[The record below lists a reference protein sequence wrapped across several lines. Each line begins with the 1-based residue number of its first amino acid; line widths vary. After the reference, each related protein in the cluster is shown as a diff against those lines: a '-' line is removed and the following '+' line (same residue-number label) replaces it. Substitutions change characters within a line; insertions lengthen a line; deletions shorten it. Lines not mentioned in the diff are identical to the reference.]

1 MFDISRIFLT
11 FVMVKLKS
19 NTNYIITM
27 KKTVL
32 LLAALLC
39 VGVAKSQQTNP
50 LLQHEAE
57 ITEIIKSMTL
67 EEKVNML
74 HGKNMF
80 SSAGIERLG
89 IADMEYADGP
99 FGIREEM
106 EPHSWTPLG
115 WENDRAT
122 FFPTG
127 SALAATW
134 SPEIAYEYGKG
145 MAIEA
150 KLRGKDMILGP
161 AMNIQRLPTGGRTYE
176 YLSEDPILSGELA
189 VGYTLGSQDM
199 NEAVCLKHFAVN
211 SQENMRGFINAQI
224 SERALREIYLT
235 PFEMAVK
242 KGNAMGVMA
251 AYNKVWGEWCSENFN
266 LQNTILRNE
275 WGFKGL
281 IISDWGGT
289 HSTVGAAVGG
299 LDVEMPGQTYMGQ
312 ALADSVR
319 SGAVP
324 MEVVDSHVRNILRVR
339 FAITPVPKEVA
350 NTKVT
355 SQPETQAIAYKVA
368 SKSIVLLKND
378 GLLPLKNVKT
388 VAVIGDN
395 ATRTMG
401 LGGVGAGVK
410 TLYEVTPLEG
420 LQNALKGKARIRY
433 ARGYEPA
440 PQARWGQQLPA
451 NAMEEYAKR
460 MDKLKKEALKAA
472 KGADVVLFIGG
483 DNREVETEGSDRTTI
498 QLPFQQDELLKAI
511 AEVNPNV
518 VAIMVAGAPVDLRVV
533 NQVAKGLVYSWF
545 NGTEGGNA
553 LADVLTG
560 KIAPSGKLPFTL
572 PEKLEDSPAY
582 ALGVYPQTEQGGGD
596 VFVNL
601 VNNRDRQA
609 ARRAD
614 AEYSEGIFVGYRW
627 YTTKNVKPMYPFGY
641 GLSYVPFQY
650 ANLNASVQDDSIEV
664 TFDLSNRGGQEAD
677 EVAQV
682 YIARPDSKVERPKYE
697 LKGFKRV
704 AVQAGQTTKVTISIP
719 KEQLR
724 HWNEFQHAWNV
735 EKGKAVIYVGGSSVD
750 LPLQT
755 TVEI

>member
-1 MFDISRIFLT
+1 
-11 FVMVKLKS
+11 
-19 NTNYIITM
+19 M
-27 KKTVL
+27 KKTL
-32 LLAALLC
+32 SLLAAC
-39 VGVAKSQQTNP
+39 FIFGAAQAQQTNP
-50 LLQHEAE
+50 LLQHETE
-57 ITEIIKSMTL
+57 ITEIIKNMTL

-74 HGKNMF
+74 HGKTMF

-89 IADMEYADGP
+89 IADMKYADGP
-99 FGIREEM
+99 FGIREEL
-106 EPHSWTPLG
+106 EDHSWTPLG
-115 WENDRAT
+115 WDTDRAT

-189 VGYTLGSQDM
+189 VGYTLGSQDQ

-211 SQENMRGFINAQI
+211 NQENMRGFVNANI

-242 KGNAMGVMA
+242 KGNAWGVMA
-251 AYNKVWGEWCSENFN
+251 AYNKVWGTWCSENFN
-266 LQNTILRNE
+266 LQNNILRNE
-275 WGFKGL
+275 WGFKGM

-289 HSTVGAAVGG
+289 HSTVGAVMGG
-299 LDVEMPGQTYMGQ
+299 LEVEMPSSTYLGQ
-312 ALADSVR
+312 ALIDSVKT
-319 SGAVP
+319 GAVP
-324 MEVVDSHVRNILRVR
+324 MDVIDARVRNILRVR
-339 FAITPVPKEVA
+339 LTVNPVPADVA

-368 SKSIVLLKND
+368 SKSIVLLKNE

-388 VAVIGDN
+388 IAVIGDN

-420 LQNALKGKARIRY
+420 LQKALKGKAKIRY

-440 PQARWGQQLPA
+440 PQARWGQKLPE

-460 MDKLKKEALKAA
+460 MVTLKKEALKAV

-498 QLPFQQDELLKAI
+498 QLPFQQDELIKAI
-511 AEVNPNV
+511 AEVNPNI
-518 VAIMVAGAPVDLRVV
+518 VAIMVAGAPVDLREV
-533 NQVAKGLVYSWF
+533 NPTVKSLVYSWF

-572 PEKLEDSPAY
+572 PMKLEDSPAY

-601 VNNRDRQA
+601 VNNRQRQA
-609 ARRAD
+609 QRKAD
-614 AEYSEGIFVGYRW
+614 ADYSEGIFVGYRW

-641 GLSYVPFQY
+641 GLSYVNFKY
-650 ANLNASVQDDSIEV
+650 SNLAAQVEGENIEV
-664 TFDLSNRGGQEAD
+664 TFDLANQGGMEAD

-697 LKGFKRV
+697 LKGFQRV
-704 AVQAGQTTKVTISIP
+704 VVPGGQTTKVTISIP
-719 KEQLR
+719 KENLR

-735 EKGKAVIYVGGSSVD
+735 ESGKAVIYVGGSSAD

-755 TVEI
+755 TIEL

>member
-1 MFDISRIFLT
+1 
-11 FVMVKLKS
+11 
-19 NTNYIITM
+19 M
-27 KKTVL
+27 KKTIL
-32 LLAALLC
+32 LLAAFFI
-39 VGVAKSQQTNP
+39 GGAAYAQQTNP

-67 EEKVNML
+67 EEKVEML

-115 WENDRAT
+115 WETDRAT

-242 KGNAMGVMA
+242 KANAMGVMA

-275 WGFKGL
+275 WGFKGM

-299 LDVEMPGQTYMGQ
+299 LDVEMPGHTYMGE

-339 FAITPVPKEVA
+339 FAITPVPKDVA

-420 LQNALKGKARIRY
+420 LQNALKGSKTKIRY

-440 PQARWGQQLPA
+440 PQARWGQQLPP
-451 NAMEEYAKR
+451 NAMEDYAKR
-460 MDKLKKEALKAA
+460 MEKLKKEALKVA

-511 AEVNPNV
+511 AEVNPNI
-518 VAIMVAGAPVDLRVV
+518 VAVMVAGAPVDLRTV
-533 NQVAKGLVYSWF
+533 NPIAKGLVYSWF

-601 VNNRDRQA
+601 VNRQRGA
-609 ARRAD
+609 VRKAD

-641 GLSYVPFQY
+641 GLSYVNFQY
-650 ANLNASVQDDSIEV
+650 ANLNADVQEDTIEV
-664 TFDLSNRGGQEAD
+664 TFDLSNRGQQEAD

-719 KEQLR
+719 KENLR

-735 EKGKAVIYVGGSSVD
+735 EGGKAVIYVGSSSAD

>member
-1 MFDISRIFLT
+1 M
-11 FVMVKLKS
+11 
-19 NTNYIITM
+19 
-27 KKTVL
+27 
-32 LLAALLC
+32 LAALFI
-39 VGVAKSQQTNP
+39 GGAAYAQQTNP

-106 EPHSWTPLG
+106 EPHSWAPLG
-115 WENDRAT
+115 WETDRAT

-242 KGNAMGVMA
+242 KANAMGVMA
-251 AYNKVWGEWCSENFN
+251 AYNKVWGTWCSENFL

-289 HSTVGAAVGG
+289 HSTIGAAVGG
-299 LDVEMPGQTYMGQ
+299 LDVEMPGHTYMGE

-324 MEVVDSHVRNILRVR
+324 MEVIDSHVRNILRVR
-339 FAITPVPKEVA
+339 FAITPVPKDVA

-420 LQNALKGKARIRY
+420 LQNALKGKAKIRY

-460 MDKLKKEALKAA
+460 MEKLKKEALKAA

-511 AEVNPNV
+511 AEVNPNI
-518 VAIMVAGAPVDLRVV
+518 VAVMVAGAPVDLRTV
-533 NQVAKGLVYSWF
+533 NPIAKGLVYSWF

-560 KIAPSGKLPFTL
+560 KISPSGKLPFTL
-572 PEKLEDSPAY
+572 PVKLEDSPAY

-627 YTTKNVKPMYPFGY
+627 YTTKNMKPMYAFGY

-650 ANLNASVQDDSIEV
+650 ANLNASVEDETIEV
-664 TFDLSNRGGQEAD
+664 TFDLSNRGQQEAD

-719 KEQLR
+719 MEQLR

-735 EKGKAVIYVGGSSVD
+735 EKGKAVIYVGGSSD
-750 LPLQT
+750 NLPLQT

>member
-1 MFDISRIFLT
+1 M
-11 FVMVKLKS
+11 
-19 NTNYIITM
+19 
-27 KKTVL
+27 
-32 LLAALLC
+32 LAALFI
-39 VGVAKSQQTNP
+39 GGAAYAQQTNP

-106 EPHSWTPLG
+106 EPHSWAPLG
-115 WENDRAT
+115 WETDRAT

-242 KGNAMGVMA
+242 KANAMGVMA
-251 AYNKVWGEWCSENFN
+251 AYNKVWGTWCSENFL

-289 HSTVGAAVGG
+289 HSTIGAAVGG
-299 LDVEMPGQTYMGQ
+299 LDVEMPGHTYMGE

-324 MEVVDSHVRNILRVR
+324 MEVIDSHVRNILRVR
-339 FAITPVPKEVA
+339 FAITPVPKDVA

-420 LQNALKGKARIRY
+420 LQNALKGKAKIRY

-451 NAMEEYAKR
+451 NAMEEYTKR
-460 MDKLKKEALKAA
+460 MEKLKKEALKAA

-511 AEVNPNV
+511 AEVNPNI
-518 VAIMVAGAPVDLRVV
+518 VAVMVAGAPVDLRTV
-533 NQVAKGLVYSWF
+533 NPIAKGLVYSWF

-560 KIAPSGKLPFTL
+560 KISPSGKLPFTL
-572 PEKLEDSPAY
+572 PVKLEDSPAY

-627 YTTKNVKPMYPFGY
+627 YTTKNVKPMYAFGY

-650 ANLNASVQDDSIEV
+650 ANLNASVEDETIEV
-664 TFDLSNRGGQEAD
+664 TFDLSNRGQQEAD

-735 EKGKAVIYVGGSSVD
+735 EKGKAVIYVGGSSD
-750 LPLQT
+750 NLPLQT

>member
-1 MFDISRIFLT
+1 
-11 FVMVKLKS
+11 
-19 NTNYIITM
+19 M
-27 KKTVL
+27 KKSFI
-32 LLAALLC
+32 LLAACLIS
-39 VGVAKSQQTNP
+39 GTAFAQQTNP
-50 LLQHEAE
+50 LLQHETE

-74 HGKNMF
+74 HGKTMF

-89 IADMEYADGP
+89 IADMKYADGP
-99 FGIREEM
+99 FGIREEL
-106 EPHSWTPLG
+106 EDHSWTPLG
-115 WENDRAT
+115 WDTDRAT

-134 SPEIAYEYGKG
+134 CPGIAYEYGKG

-161 AMNIQRLPTGGRTYE
+161 AMNIQRLPVGGRTYE
-176 YLSEDPILSGELA
+176 YLSEDPFLTGQLA
-189 VGYTLGSQDM
+189 IGYTKGAQDM

-211 SQENMRGFINAQI
+211 SQENMRGFINANI

-242 KGNAMGVMA
+242 EGNAWGVMA
-251 AYNKVWGEWCSENFN
+251 AYNKVWGTWCSENFN
-266 LQNTILRNE
+266 LQNNILRNE
-275 WGFKGL
+275 WGFRGM

-289 HSTVGAAVGG
+289 HSTIGAALGG
-299 LDVEMPGQTYMGQ
+299 LEVEMPSNTYFGD
-312 ALADSVR
+312 ALIEAVKNGD
-319 SGAVP
+319 VP
-324 MEVVDSHVRNILRVR
+324 MDVIDAKVRNILRVR
-339 FAITPVPKEVA
+339 FTVNPVPDDVA
-350 NTKVT
+350 NKKVT

-368 SKSIVLLKND
+368 SKSIVLLKNE
-378 GLLPLKNVKT
+378 GLLPLSNKVKT
-388 VAVIGDN
+388 IAVIGDN
-395 ATRTMG
+395 ATRTMA

-420 LQNALKGKARIRY
+420 LQKALKGKAKIRY

-440 PQARWGQQLPA
+440 PRARWGQKLPE
-451 NAMEEYAKR
+451 NAMEEYEKR
-460 MDKLKKEALKAA
+460 MKDLKKEALKVA

-498 QLPFQQDELLKAI
+498 ELPFDQDDLIEDI
-511 AEVNPNV
+511 AEVNPNIV
-518 VAIMVAGAPVDLRVV
+518 VVMVAGAPVDLREV
-533 NQVAKGLVYSWF
+533 NPIAKSLVYSWF
-545 NGTEGGNA
+545 NGTEGGTA

-572 PEKLEDSPAY
+572 PNKLEDSPAY
-582 ALGVYPQTEQGGGD
+582 ALGVYPQQEQGGGD

-601 VNNRDRQA
+601 VNRDRFA
-609 ARRAD
+609 ERKAD
-614 AEYSEGIFVGYRW
+614 ADYSEGIFVGYRW

-641 GLSYVPFQY
+641 GLSYVPFKY
-650 ANLNASVQDDSIEV
+650 SNLAAKVEGENIEV
-664 TFDLSNRGGQEAD
+664 TFDLANQGSMEAD

-682 YIARPDSKVERPKYE
+682 YIARPESKVERPKYE

-704 AVQAGQTTKVTISIP
+704 TTKAGETNKVTISIP
-719 KEQLR
+719 KQQLR

-735 EKGKAVIYVGGSSVD
+735 EEGKAVIYVGSSSAD
-750 LPLQT
+750 LPLKT
-755 TVEI
+755 EITL

>member
-1 MFDISRIFLT
+1 MRKTIF
-11 FVMVKLKS
+11 
-19 NTNYIITM
+19 
-27 KKTVL
+27 
-32 LLAALLC
+32 LLAALFI
-39 VGVAKSQQTNP
+39 GGAAYAQQTNP

-106 EPHSWTPLG
+106 EPHSWAPLG
-115 WENDRAT
+115 WETDRAT

-242 KGNAMGVMA
+242 KANAMGVMA
-251 AYNKVWGEWCSENFN
+251 AYNKVWGTWCSENFL

-289 HSTVGAAVGG
+289 HSTIGAAVGG
-299 LDVEMPGQTYMGQ
+299 LDVEMPGHTYMGE

-324 MEVVDSHVRNILRVR
+324 MEVIDSHVRNILRVR
-339 FAITPVPKEVA
+339 FAITPVPKDVA

-420 LQNALKGKARIRY
+420 LQNALKGKAKIRY

-451 NAMEEYAKR
+451 NAMEEYTKR
-460 MDKLKKEALKAA
+460 MEKLKKEALKAA

-511 AEVNPNV
+511 AEVNPNI
-518 VAIMVAGAPVDLRVV
+518 VAVMVAGAPVDLRTV
-533 NQVAKGLVYSWF
+533 NPIAKGLVYSWF

-560 KIAPSGKLPFTL
+560 KISPSGKLPFTL
-572 PEKLEDSPAY
+572 PVKLEDSPAY

-627 YTTKNVKPMYPFGY
+627 YTTKNVKPMYAFGY

-650 ANLNASVQDDSIEV
+650 ANLNASVEDETIEV
-664 TFDLSNRGGQEAD
+664 TFDLSNRGQQEAD

-735 EKGKAVIYVGGSSVD
+735 EKGKAVIYVGGSSD
-750 LPLQT
+750 NLPLQT

>member
-1 MFDISRIFLT
+1 
-11 FVMVKLKS
+11 
-19 NTNYIITM
+19 M
-27 KKTVL
+27 KKSIF
-32 LLAALLC
+32 LLAASMFFGLTY
-39 VGVAKSQQTNP
+39 AQQTDP
-50 LLQHEAE
+50 LLQHETE

-106 EPHSWTPLG
+106 EPHSWMPLG
-115 WENDRAT
+115 WETDRAT

-211 SQENMRGFINAQI
+211 SQENMRGFVNANI

-242 KGNAMGVMA
+242 KAKAMGVMA
-251 AYNKVWGEWCSENFN
+251 AYNKVWGTWCSENFN
-266 LQNTILRNE
+266 LQNNILRNE
-275 WGFKGL
+275 WGFKGM

-289 HSTVGAAVGG
+289 HSTIGAALGG
-299 LDVEMPGQTYMGQ
+299 LEVEMPGSTYMG
-312 ALADSVR
+312 DSLIAAVNK
-319 SGAVP
+319 GDVP
-324 MEVVDSHVRNILRVR
+324 MEVIDAKVRNILRVR
-339 FAITPVPKEVA
+339 LAIQPVPKDVA

-368 SKSIVLLKND
+368 SKSIVLLKNE
-378 GLLPLKNVKT
+378 GVLPLSKKVKT
-388 VAVIGDN
+388 IAVIGDN

-420 LQNALKGKARIRY
+420 LQKALKGKAKINY

-440 PQARWGQQLPA
+440 PQARWGQKLPE
-451 NAMEEYAKR
+451 NAMEEYEKR
-460 MDKLKKEALKAA
+460 MEVLKKEALKVA
-472 KGADVVLFIGG
+472 KRADLVLFIGG
-483 DNREVETEGSDRTTI
+483 DNREVETEGSDRTSI
-498 QLPFQQDELLKAI
+498 DLPFDQEDLLEDI

-518 VAIMVAGAPVDLRVV
+518 VVVMVAGAPVDLREVEPI
-533 NQVAKGLVYSWF
+533 AKGLVYSWF

-572 PEKLEDSPAY
+572 PKKLEDSPAY
-582 ALGVYPQTEQGGGD
+582 ALGVYPQQEQGGGD

-601 VNNRDRQA
+601 VNRDRFA
-609 ARRAD
+609 VRKAD
-614 AEYSEGIFVGYRW
+614 ADYSEGIFVGYRW
-627 YTTKNVKPMYPFGY
+627 YTTKNVEPMYAFGH
-641 GLSYVPFQY
+641 GLSYVPFKY
-650 ANLNASVQDDSIEV
+650 ANLNAKVEDESIEV
-664 TFDLSNRGGQEAD
+664 TFDLANQGAMEAD

-682 YIARPDSKVERPKYE
+682 YIARPESKVERPKYE

-704 AVQAGQTTKVTISIP
+704 AVKAGETTKVTISIP

-735 EKGKAVIYVGGSSVD
+735 ENGKAVIYVGGSSD
-750 LPLQT
+750 NLPL
-755 TVEI
+755 

>member
-1 MFDISRIFLT
+1 MYL
-11 FVMVKLKS
+11 
-19 NTNYIITM
+19 YQM
-27 KKTVL
+27 KKTIF
-32 LLAALLC
+32 LLAAFFI
-39 VGVAKSQQTNP
+39 GGAAYAQQTNP

-115 WENDRAT
+115 WETDRAT

-189 VGYTLGSQDM
+189 VGYTLGSQDQ

-242 KGNAMGVMA
+242 KANAMGVMA

-299 LDVEMPGQTYMGQ
+299 LDVEMPGHTYMGE

-339 FAITPVPKEVA
+339 FAITPVPKDVA

-460 MDKLKKEALKAA
+460 MEKLKKEALKVA
-472 KGADVVLFIGG
+472 KSADVVLFIGG

-511 AEVNPNV
+511 AEVNPNI
-518 VAIMVAGAPVDLRVV
+518 VAVMVAGAPVDLRTV
-533 NQVAKGLVYSWF
+533 NPIAKGLVYSWF

-641 GLSYVPFQY
+641 GLSYVNFQY
-650 ANLNASVQDDSIEV
+650 ANLNADVKDDTIEV
-664 TFDLSNRGGQEAD
+664 TFDLSNRGQQEAD

-704 AVQAGQTTKVTISIP
+704 AIQAGQTTKVTISIP
-719 KEQLR
+719 KENLR

-735 EKGKAVIYVGGSSVD
+735 EKGKAVIYVGSSSVD

-755 TVEI
+755 TIEI

>member
-1 MFDISRIFLT
+1 
-11 FVMVKLKS
+11 
-19 NTNYIITM
+19 M